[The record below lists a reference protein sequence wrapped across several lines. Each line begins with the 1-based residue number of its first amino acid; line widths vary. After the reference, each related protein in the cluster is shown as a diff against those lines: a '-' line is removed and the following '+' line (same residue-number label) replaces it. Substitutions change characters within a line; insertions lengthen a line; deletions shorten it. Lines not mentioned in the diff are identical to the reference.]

1 MTAEIPAD
9 LTTSIVMSSFAFLV
23 LTLIIINRA
32 VNSLDMPKNKRL
44 GISIAIT
51 LVLVGW
57 FSLVFVLGNN
67 GFFAETPL
75 KVPTEFLIGTNIHVP
90 NILFTFLLIYG
101 IIIIVFF
108 SKILQPVFDALPQHW
123 LIGIQTYRIVGYSFL
138 TLYSMGL
145 LPGEFALPAGYGDMI
160 VGFTAPLVAYLFF
173 LKKPYSK
180 MLAIAWNIIGILDL
194 VVAIGIGILAYP
206 LPFQVLSTE
215 VSTEIFALFP
225 LVMIP
230 AFAVPLAALLHLASL
245 RVLLKK

>member
-1 MTAEIPAD
+1 MVTEIP
-9 LTTSIVMSSFAFLV
+9 SFLSASVIIPTFVFLV
-23 LTLIIINRA
+23 LVWIIIHRA
-32 VNSLDMPKNKRL
+32 LYSSNILKKKRL
-44 GISIAIT
+44 EISIAT
-51 LVLVGW
+51 AGVLVGW
-57 FSLVFVLGNN
+57 FAIVFVLGNN
-67 GFFAETPL
+67 GFFAETPVN
-75 KVPTEFLIGTNIHVP
+75 VPTELLIGTDIHVP

-108 SKILQPVFDALPQHW
+108 SKTLQPVFDDLPQHW
-123 LIGIQTYRIVGYSFL
+123 LIGIQTYRIAGYSFL

-145 LPGEFALPAGYGDMI
+145 LPGEFALPSGYGDMI

-173 LKKPYSK
+173 LKKSYSK

-194 VVAIGIGILAYP
+194 VVAVVIGILAYP
-206 LPFQVLSTE
+206 IPFQVLSTE
-215 VSTEIFALFP
+215 VSTELLALFP